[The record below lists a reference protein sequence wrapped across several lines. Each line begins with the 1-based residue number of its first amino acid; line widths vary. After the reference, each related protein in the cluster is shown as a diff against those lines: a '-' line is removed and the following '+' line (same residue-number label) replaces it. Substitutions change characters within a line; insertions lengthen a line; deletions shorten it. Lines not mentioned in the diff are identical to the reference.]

1 MHFAPGQIMVC
12 LMIKR
17 NVLCIDCVKGNV
29 KYKSAFI
36 YIDID
41 ENYTKQFIKIK
52 VVHHN
57 NHTNNNNRNN

>member
-1 MHFAPGQIMVC
+1 MP
-12 LMIKR
+12 KR

-36 YIDID
+36 CVDID
-41 ENYTKQFIKIK
+41 KNYMKQFITIT

-57 NHTNNNNRNN
+57 NHTNNNNRNNNNIYKF